1 MLALMNQLSA
11 RKDRVLP
18 MWCSAAQVDVETAT
32 EAAEGRSAAADK
44 LSEPRMENDESNEC

>member
-44 LSEPRMENDESNEC
+44 LSEPRMENDESNEW